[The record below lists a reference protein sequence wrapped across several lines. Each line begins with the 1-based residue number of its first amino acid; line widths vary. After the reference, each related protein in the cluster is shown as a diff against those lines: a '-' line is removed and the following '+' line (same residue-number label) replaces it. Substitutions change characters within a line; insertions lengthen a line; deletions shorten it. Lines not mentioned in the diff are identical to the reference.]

1 MSQLVPRA
9 RPAAHGQRVA
19 AALGQ
24 RALAVVANVQRARPA
39 LLRLAVRLM
48 ILGQV
53 RAFGRVLERLA
64 GLGRGD
70 GRLKQARPFVLMI
83 VLRAVI
89 AFLHARV
96 WRSRHLGTPLALRQ
110 LPPTIRRRSLI
121 ILWRV
126 NLRGTRLTCDQEKRV
141 LFFSFVSFETAGEG
155 NKKEDDNRRYII
167 NLATRH

>member
-19 AALGQ
+19 AALGR

-141 LFFSFVSFETAGEG
+141 LFFSFVSFETAGKG
-155 NKKEDDNRRYII
+155 NRRKKTTIAVI
-167 NLATRH
+167 L